1 MKQTSKSRTG
11 KAIPFHKMQGGGN
24 DFILI
29 DNRSAGL
36 DPGNIREFVRKVCR
50 RGLSAGADGLIL
62 LEESERANFRW
73 HYFNSDGGRAE
84 MCGNG
89 SRCAAR
95 LAHLLGVAPDRLTF
109 ESDVGIIA
117 AEVKGSRVKVRLVD
131 PSTVE
136 SGIEIGLSGVS
147 HRLHTINTGVPHVVE
162 FVEDLDSMDVVG
174 VGAPVRHHERF
185 APEGTNV
192 NFVRLLDPGTL
203 AVRTYERGVEEET
216 LACGTGSVA
225 AALVAAEIGRAKSPV
240 DVRARS
246 GEILQVSFSRRGDR
260 FKEVDL
266 DGETAL
272 VYEGVL
278 LEEAW
283 C

>member
-1 MKQTSKSRTG
+1 MKQTLKNRTG
-11 KAIPFHKMQGGGN
+11 KAIAFHKMQGGGN

-62 LEESERANFRW
+62 LEESEQANFRW
-73 HYFNSDGGRAE
+73 HYFNADGGRAE

-95 LAHLLGVAPDRLTF
+95 LAHLLGMAPDRLTF

-117 AEVKGSRVKVRLVD
+117 AEVKGPRVKVRLVD

-136 SGIEIGLSGVS
+136 SGIEIGLNGVS
-147 HRLHTINTGVPHVVE
+147 HRFYTINTGVPHVVE
-162 FVEDLDSMDVVG
+162 FVEDLDAMDVVG
-174 VGAPVRHHERF
+174 VGGPVRYHERF

-225 AALVAAEIGRAKSPV
+225 AALVAAEIGKAKSPV

-260 FKEVDL
+260 FEEIDL